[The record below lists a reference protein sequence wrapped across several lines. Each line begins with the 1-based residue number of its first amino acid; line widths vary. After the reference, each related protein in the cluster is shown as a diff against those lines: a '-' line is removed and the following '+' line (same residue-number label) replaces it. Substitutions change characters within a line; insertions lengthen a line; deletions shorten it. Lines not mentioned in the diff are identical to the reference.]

1 MKTPNSQ
8 PDDEMRPEYDFSK
21 AVRGKNH
28 KPLHQ
33 GYTVE
38 VQQEDGATVVN
49 HYKLIDGAVMLEPD
63 VRAYF
68 PDSESVNAALRSV
81 IELAK
86 HLPGGERYRQ
96 KDKSARQV
104 GE

>member
-1 MKTPNSQ
+1 MK
-8 PDDEMRPEYDFSK
+8 PEYDFTNRK

-28 KPLHQ
+28 KPLHK

-38 VQQEDGATVVN
+38 IQQEDGATVVN
-49 HYKLIDGAVMLEPD
+49 HYTLIDGAVMLEPD

-96 KDKSARQV
+96 KDKTTRQV
-104 GE
+104 AE

>member
-1 MKTPNSQ
+1 MNG
-8 PDDEMRPEYDFSK
+8 F
-21 AVRGKNH
+21 
-28 KPLHQ
+28 L
-33 GYTVE
+33 
-38 VQQEDGATVVN
+38 
-49 HYKLIDGAVMLEPD
+49 LEPD

-96 KDKSARQV
+96 EDKSARQAA
-104 GE
+104 EN